1 MAAGGA
7 ALCAVLGLV
16 LLASESSVEPEGA
29 EGEEGGQEAEADFF
43 GWPFV
48 VAGRYQDH
56 HCVDDEEGSVEGAY
70 DSYGL
75 GLAGQIL

>member
-1 MAAGGA
+1 M
-7 ALCAVLGLV
+7 
-16 LLASESSVEPEGA
+16 STESTVEPEGA
-29 EGEEGGQEAEADFF
+29 EGEEGGEEAQADFF

-56 HCVDDEEGSVEGAY
+56 HCVDYEERSVEGAY
-70 DSYGL
+70 DSHGL